1 MRPLAA
7 RPGYPSRIV
16 CLTEETTEILYRIG
30 AGDLVV
36 GVSGYTVRP
45 QEARKKPKVSAFIS
59 ANYDKVMALS
69 PDVVLAFSD
78 LQADITRELI
88 KRGVSVFTF
97 NQRSVEEI
105 LTTIRVVGSI
115 VGYHDEAERLAED
128 MIRNLAETKDRAAR
142 LRHRPR
148 VYFEEWDDPMI
159 SGIRWVAELIEIAG
173 GEDIFPELRD
183 QSIASGRI
191 VAADEIIRR
200 DPQIILA
207 SWCGKKVRPEKIA
220 SRPGFDQIAAIR
232 SNRIHEI
239 KSAIILQPGP
249 AALTDG
255 LAALQSFIFTDL
267 PTPPSA

>member
-1 MRPLAA
+1 MTPSVA

-16 CLTEETTEILYRIG
+16 CLTEETTEILYTIG

-45 QEARKKPKVSAFIS
+45 PEARLKPKVSAFIS

-88 KRGVSVFTF
+88 KRGVCVFTF
-97 NQRSVEEI
+97 NQRSVNEI

-115 VGYHDEAERLAED
+115 VGYHEEADRLANSLESNLNES
-128 MIRNLAETKDRAAR
+128 RNRAASKNK
-142 LRHRPR
+142 RPR

-159 SGIRWVAELIEIAG
+159 SGIRWVSELVEIAG

-183 QSIASGRI
+183 QSIATGRI
-191 VAADEIIRR
+191 VTGAEIVKR
-200 DPQIILA
+200 DPEIILA
-207 SWCGKKVRPEKIA
+207 SWCGKKVRPERIA
-220 SRPGFDQIAAIR
+220 SRSGFESISAVRAK
-232 SNRIHEI
+232 RIHEI
-239 KSAIILQPGP
+239 KSTIILQPGP

-255 LAALQSFIFTDL
+255 LAAIQNCLSL
-267 PTPPSA
+267 